1 MTTMKAVRIHT
12 YGGPEVLR
20 YEDAPRPVPAA
31 GEVLIK
37 IHAAAVNPVDW
48 KVRAGHLKDMLKYQL
63 PLIPGWDA
71 AGVIEDVGAGVARL
85 KRGDEVYTR
94 PDISRDGTYAEYITV
109 REPEVALK
117 PKSLDHV
124 HAAAI
129 PLAAL
134 TAWQALFDAGGLS
147 AGQRVLIHAAAGG
160 VGSFAVQLAKWKG
173 AYVIG
178 TASAHNHEFL
188 RGLGADETID
198 YTAVRFEDAV
208 QDVDLVLDAMAG
220 ETQKRSWKTLKPGGI
235 LVSIL
240 GLEGPPA
247 GVCTAQ
253 RHTTFRD
260 RKVGRCGQGARGRRN
275 GSAAGGSSP
284 CPGTQRDWPHP
295 RQDCPP
301 RYLTPIRP
309 GRRRRS
315 GLSAPQL

>member
-1 MTTMKAVRIHT
+1 MATMKAVRIHT

-71 AGVIEDVGAGVARL
+71 AGVIEDVGAGVTRL

-117 PKSLDHV
+117 PKFLDHV

-147 AGQRVLIHAAAGG
+147 SGQRVLIHAAAGG
-160 VGSFAVQLAKWKG
+160 VGTYAVQLAKWKG

-178 TASAHNHEFL
+178 IASARNHDFV
-188 RGLGADETID
+188 RQLGADEVID
-198 YTAVRFEDAV
+198 YQTKKFKDSARDI
-208 QDVDLVLDAMAG
+208 DVVLDAIG
-220 ETQKRSWKTLKPGGI
+220 GDTQQRSWKVLKPG
-235 LVSIL
+235 
-240 GLEGPPA
+240 
-247 GVCTAQ
+247 
-253 RHTTFRD
+253 R
-260 RKVGRCGQGARGRRN
+260 
-275 GSAAGGSSP
+275 
-284 CPGTQRDWPHP
+284 
-295 RQDCPP
+295 
-301 RYLTPIRP
+301 
-309 GRRRRS
+309 
-315 GLSAPQL
+315 